1 MTDRET
7 KLIVVGGPSDRM
19 AIADA
24 ALRSRKRYVT
34 RKCGGLRHHGIRGGV
49 DEAESTAGDDLA
61 VDLASAALE
70 MSLPEGR
77 AEQAPPT
84 VSPTGLRGRLKTLT

>member
-7 KLIVVGGPSDRM
+7 KLIIVGSPSDRT

-24 ALRSRKRYVT
+24 ALRSQKRYVT

-49 DEAESTAGDDLA
+49 DEAE
-61 VDLASAALE
+61 
-70 MSLPEGR
+70 
-77 AEQAPPT
+77 
-84 VSPTGLRGRLKTLT
+84 

>member
-34 RKCGGLRHHGIRGGV
+34 RKCGGLRHHGIGGGV
-49 DEAESTAGDDLA
+49 DEAE
-61 VDLASAALE
+61 
-70 MSLPEGR
+70 
-77 AEQAPPT
+77 
-84 VSPTGLRGRLKTLT
+84 